1 MIYILLFVSVIS
13 LLGTLIGSSI
23 GLLINKPSDRLLGGM
38 LGFSGGLM
46 LAIVVFDL
54 IPECTEKWNFQSTL
68 LTTVLGIIIIAF
80 SDRVMNKKNIFANK
94 HMQVAVITAVGLM
107 LHNFPE
113 GIIMG
118 CGFFI
123 GGSLGIR
130 MCILIAVHDIPE
142 GVAVAAP
149 MVASKIDPL
158 KIFVYTA
165 ITAIP
170 TAFGAAIG
178 MFIGGISASVLAIS
192 LGLASGIM
200 LYVVCGK
207 MLPEAT
213 KLWYGLSTTLSI
225 LSGFLIGLV
234 MCNSV

>member
-1 MIYILLFVSVIS
+1 MIFILMFISVIS

-23 GLLINKPSDRLLGGM
+23 GLLISKPSNRLLGAL

-54 IPECTEKWNFQSTL
+54 IPECTEKWNFMSTL
-68 LTTVLGIIIIAF
+68 STIIFGIIIIAF
-80 SDRVMNKKNIFANK
+80 SDRILNKKNIFSNK
-94 HMQVAVITAVGLM
+94 HMQVAVITAAGLM

-118 CGFFI
+118 CGFFL
-123 GGSLGIR
+123 GGTLGTR

-178 MFIGGISASVLAIS
+178 IFIGGISASVLGIS

-207 MLPEAT
+207 MLPEAI

-225 LSGFLIGLV
+225 LAGFLIGLV
-234 MCNSV
+234 MCSI

>member
-1 MIYILLFVSVIS
+1 MIFILLFVSVIS
-13 LLGTLIGSSI
+13 LLGTLIGSSV
-23 GLLINKPSDRLLGGM
+23 GLLISKPSNRLLGAL

-54 IPECTEKWNFQSTL
+54 MPECIKKWNFKSTL
-68 LTTVLGIIIIAF
+68 FTIVLGIIIIAV
-80 SDRVMNKKNIFANK
+80 SDRILNKKRIFSNK
-94 HMQVAVITAVGLM
+94 HMQVAVITAAGLM

-118 CGFFI
+118 CGFFL

-142 GVAVAAP
+142 GIAVAAP
-149 MVASKIDPL
+149 MVASRIDPL

-178 MFIGGISASVLAIS
+178 IFIGGISANILGTS

-207 MLPEAT
+207 MMPEAV

-225 LSGFLIGLV
+225 LTGFLLGLV
-234 MCNSV
+234 MCNI